1 MEHDLIPYQATFRI
15 GCTRMLVLAPHA
27 DDEVFGCGGAI
38 LRHASLGDAVHV
50 IIASDG
56 AFHAEAEQ
64 KASYVAVRQA
74 ESNAAASIM
83 GYGPPEYWGLPDRGI
98 THGEPLI
105 QRITTA
111 IAAFRP
117 DLVMAP
123 SIFEVHPD
131 HLALGTAALEAV
143 RRHKPDQH
151 PLSLAMYEVGVPMQ
165 RPNILLD
172 ISDLEARKQQ
182 AMACFASQLK
192 TQRYDQH
199 IQALNRFRTYTL
211 GPQVTAAEAY
221 FLVRPEESIPA
232 VDAQQRAD
240 ALQKMLDTILHSRSW
255 RFSAPLR
262 ALARWLRSRTS

>member
-1 MEHDLIPYQATFRI
+1 
-15 GCTRMLVLAPHA
+15 MLVLAPHP

-64 KASYVAVRQA
+64 KARHTAIRQA
-74 ESNAAASIM
+74 ESNAAARIM
-83 GYGPPEYWGLPDRGI
+83 EYGQPEYWRLPDRRI
-98 THGEPLI
+98 TCDEPLI
-105 QRITTA
+105 QRIMA
-111 IAAFRP
+111 AMAAFRP

-131 HLALGTAALEAV
+131 HLALGMATLAAV
-143 RRHKPDQH
+143 RRHATDGQP
-151 PLSLAMYEVGVPMQ
+151 PTLAMYEVGVPMQ
-165 RPNILLD
+165 RPNLLLD

-192 TQRYDQH
+192 TQRYDLH

-221 FLVRPEESIPA
+221 FLLRPGETLPA

-240 ALQKMLDTILHSRSW
+240 ALQQTLDTILHSRSW

-262 ALARWLRSRTS
+262 ALARWLRSRTV

>member
-1 MEHDLIPYQATFRI
+1 MEHDLIPYQPTFRI
-15 GCTRMLVLAPHA
+15 GCARMLVLAPHA

-38 LRHASLGDAVHV
+38 LRHAACGDAVHV

-64 KASYVAVRQA
+64 KARHAAMRQA
-74 ESNAAASIM
+74 ESNQAASIM

-105 QRITTA
+105 QRIAAAITA
-111 IAAFRP
+111 FKP

-143 RRHKPDQH
+143 RRHEY

-165 RPNILLD
+165 RPNVLLD
-172 ISDLEARKQQ
+172 ISDLQTRKQQ

-192 TQRYDQH
+192 NQRYDLH

-221 FLVRPEESIPA
+221 FLLRPGEALPA

-240 ALQKMLDTILHSRSW
+240 ALQRTLDTILHSRSW

-262 ALARWLRSRTS
+262 ALAHWLRG

>member
-1 MEHDLIPYQATFRI
+1 MEHELIPYQATFKI
-15 GCTRMLVLAPHA
+15 GCTRMLVLAPHP

-38 LRHASLGDAVHV
+38 LRHASLGDTVHV

-56 AFHAEAEQ
+56 AFHCEAEQ
-64 KASYVAVRQA
+64 KASHTAMRQA
-74 ESNAAASIM
+74 ESNAAAAIM
-83 GYGPPEYWGLPDRGI
+83 GYGQPEYWGLPDRGI
-98 THGEPLI
+98 TCDEPLI
-105 QRITTA
+105 QRITAA
-111 IAAFRP
+111 IAAFKP

-123 SIFEVHPD
+123 SIYEVHPD
-131 HLALGTAALEAV
+131 HLALGTAALQAV
-143 RRHKPDQH
+143 RHH
-151 PLSLAMYEVGVPMQ
+151 EYPLSLAMYEVGVPMQ

-172 ISDLEARKQQ
+172 ISDLQARKQQ

-211 GPQVTAAEAY
+211 GPLVTAAEAY
-221 FLVRPEESIPA
+221 FLLRPGESLCA

-240 ALQKMLDTILHSRSW
+240 ELQKTLDTILHSRSW

-262 ALARWLRSRTS
+262 AFARWLRSRTS